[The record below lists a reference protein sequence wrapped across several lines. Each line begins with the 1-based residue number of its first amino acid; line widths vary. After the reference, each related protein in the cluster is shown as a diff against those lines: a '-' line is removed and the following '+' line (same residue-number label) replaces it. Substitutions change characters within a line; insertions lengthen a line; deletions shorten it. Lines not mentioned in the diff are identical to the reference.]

1 MCVCDL
7 QNEDDPGEGC
17 SSQAEAQIDPRTER
31 SLEECRK
38 LIQQWASELQSVD
51 KVKLTVLQKKT
62 NISII
67 LFCSSYTKNLPK
79 LSLLCSRVNP
89 SCLKSIH
96 G

>member
-38 LIQQWASELQSVD
+38 LILQWASELQSVD
-51 KVKLTVLQKKT
+51 KVKLTVLQT
-62 NISII
+62 SQSY
-67 LFCSSYTKNLPK
+67 CSVHHIRGTCPN
-79 LSLLCSRVNP
+79 
-89 SCLKSIH
+89 
-96 G
+96 